1 MKNKLIP
8 GREQGLPAAK
18 QPARPFTVPIAAT
31 EIGYIPAEY
40 PDQPGKVKLRAVSE
54 QSGQATTAWELRF
67 LTREQG

>member
-1 MKNKLIP
+1 
-8 GREQGLPAAK
+8 
-18 QPARPFTVPIAAT
+18 VPIAAT